1 MQPGRVD
8 NQAGGRAKKALPLA
22 EDSLSSFGPGIT
34 VSLTV
39 EAIDQWWNTCLG
51 TENLLVFKVLQTFL
65 FIIQQINMTTVY
77 LLALRM

>member
-39 EAIDQWWNTCLG
+39 EAIDEW
-51 TENLLVFKVLQTFL
+51 
-65 FIIQQINMTTVY
+65 
-77 LLALRM
+77 